1 MFICLLLLAISRAV
15 RCGGGVCTSE
25 TECVSTLPQC
35 CSEWALCVRRA
46 IFYVFALHALSDTNK
61 QLMCVG
67 AVAET
72 FHRLMIIVSSLVSTH
87 PS

>member
-1 MFICLLLLAISRAV
+1 MCV
-15 RCGGGVCTSE
+15 CVCTTE

-35 CSEWALCVRRA
+35 CSGWALCV
-46 IFYVFALHALSDTNK
+46 ALHALSNTNR

-72 FHRLMIIVSSLVSTH
+72 FHHLMIIVSSLVSTH